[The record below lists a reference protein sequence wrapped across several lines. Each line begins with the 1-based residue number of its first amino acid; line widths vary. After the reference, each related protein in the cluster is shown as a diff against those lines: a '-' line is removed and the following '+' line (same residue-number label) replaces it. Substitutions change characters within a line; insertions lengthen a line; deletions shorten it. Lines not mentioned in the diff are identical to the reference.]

1 MEMKR
6 TNDTIEMLQYQ
17 LKRYKAMRKGAACQS
32 LQYKLHK
39 LMSQQANA

>member
-1 MEMKR
+1 MKR

-17 LKRYKAMRKGAACQS
+17 LRRYKAMSKGAACQS
-32 LQYKLHK
+32 WQHKLQK